1 MKNRYDGNPSKDVAI
16 ANTRQKRLEAE
27 HSANNAFVK
36 KQQAQTAKMGGHAP
50 NLKKEAMHFDA
61 YQCNNGPHA
70 QELARDITK
79 GLDKKAFPVK

>member
-1 MKNRYDGNPSKDVAI
+1 MKSRYDGNPSKDVAI

-36 KQQAQTAKMGGHAP
+36 KQQAEVAKMGGRAP
-50 NLKKEAMHFDA
+50 DLKKEAMEFNA